1 MRVNEVIQLQL
12 FNGSVWTDYTSGL
25 INLNIVRGCQTYRG
39 PQSIV
44 DVGQLQIQ
52 STNPDL
58 DPYINNNVRYNN
70 KLRILA
76 NSVVIFTGKIQGI
89 DVQYRPK
96 DNPIISLTVFDLIAS
111 MQKHIL
117 TPDFIY
123 QQEIWSTVELLQE
136 LAVDAEVPDYYNNAI
151 VHDGTDNV
159 GENIDVG
166 SIAWDSLA
174 SRVISDLGFI
184 YVDANNYMNYY
195 RLPSTDPLHPNNS
208 RPIKAS
214 FDYDGGELSYKAINL
229 NDGFEN
235 IINQLDI
242 TTPISSVTKIQQ
254 PSIDLWGKSRSSL
267 SILTGEPAKVTSIS
281 DAIFVEM
288 SNPVREVYEITYDA
302 SKYPDIAKEI
312 DILDNIYINHKIG
325 PTTYIDR
332 PYGVIG
338 IRHEIG
344 YDYWRITYL
353 VRNWNIQETAMATPV
368 ISISPASGDQ
378 FTDFTF
384 SYTIDPSESITSQFW
399 TLGEGFTSSN
409 PTVTVNYANPG
420 VKNISLTV
428 TNIYGWQKTVTTQL
442 TVGASPPIVSFTYSV
457 ISYNRYQFTFTGQE
471 AASYSWNFGNGK
483 TSTQQNPITYY
494 TSTTPVTVTLTA
506 SNAYGSASTSQTFTP
521 VAVTV
526 LPIRYVKLLAYHTYD
541 YQWQPTPYGFKE
553 LKIYDGA
560 VNVAQGKVLDVEERC
575 GSFTSAPTYRDS
587 YYRLVKEDSSTVST
601 YLLNGVTSQTLYHR
615 CSSLI
620 DDVMF
625 LKDWYK
631 IDRVIN
637 GVTQTSRTVDDNS
650 TENES
655 HPYTM
660 TIDLGTEI
668 FNFSGIEFIK
678 DPYALLLRYKVL
690 VATTNTP
697 STTWYDA
704 GIITG
709 PGTTST
715 TTFTPTTTL
724 PVTTAWPTFN
734 PISNIQPVRYIK
746 MVSNNTA
753 FTLANVHVGSGQAN
767 RPIYPIDYGP
777 KINDDWWQLGSL
789 YVANETGASY
799 KLGPNSCDVAVRYG
813 TSYGGTYHAGDT
825 LPGALLN
832 DLTTYSNIDWT
843 STTQPMELI
852 MDLGSIHYNVGFIGF
867 DTKNSSNTSTTT
879 SANAFTIYLS
889 EDGINWILLDTLNM
903 TTAGYAKIY
912 QKRIFTWQPSG
923 STATYYGCPFTTTNR
938 ILIKNA

>member
-1 MRVNEVIQLQL
+1 MRVNEVIQLQVYD
-12 FNGSVWTDYTSGL
+12 GSVWTDYTEGL
-25 INLNIVRGCQTYRG
+25 LNANIVRGCQNYRG
-39 PQSIV
+39 PQSII

-52 STNPDL
+52 STNPNL
-58 DPYINNNVRYNN
+58 DPYINSAVRYNN
-70 KLRILA
+70 QIRILA

-96 DNPIISLTVFDLIAS
+96 DNPIITLTVFDIIAS

-136 LAVDAEVPDYYNNAI
+136 LVADAEIPDYYNNAI

-159 GENIDVG
+159 GTDIDVG
-166 SIAWDSLA
+166 TTAWDAISK
-174 SRVISDLGFI
+174 RVITDLGFI
-184 YVDANNYMNYY
+184 YSDVNNYINYY

-208 RPIKAS
+208 RPVKAS
-214 FDYDGGELSYKAINL
+214 FDYDGGELSYQTINL

-235 IINQLDI
+235 IVNQLNI
-242 TTPISSVTKIQQ
+242 NGSVTKIQQ
-254 PSIDLWGKSRSSL
+254 ASIDLWGKSQDSL
-267 SILTGEPAKVTSIS
+267 SVLTGDPLIITDIS

-288 SNPVREVYEITYDA
+288 SNPVREVYEISYDA
-302 SKYPDIAKEI
+302 SKYPDIAKNI
-312 DILDNIYINHKIG
+312 DLLDNISINHKIG

-332 PYGVIG
+332 PYGIVG

-344 YDYWRITYL
+344 YDYWKITYL

-384 SYTIDPSESITSQFW
+384 SYTIDPSESITSQYW

-409 PTVTVNYANPG
+409 PSVTVNYLNPG
-420 VKNISLTV
+420 VKSISLTV
-428 TNIYGWQKTVTTQL
+428 TNIYGWQKTATTQL
-442 TVGASPPIVSFTYSV
+442 TVGASPPIVSFTYSL
-457 ISYNRYQFTFTGQE
+457 IAYNRYQFTFTGQE
-471 AASYSWNFGNGK
+471 AASYSWSFGNGK
-483 TSTQQNPITYY
+483 TSTLQNPITYY
-494 TSTTPVTVTLTA
+494 TSTSPVTVTLTA

-526 LPIRYVKLLAYHTYD
+526 LPIRYVKLLAYHTQD
-541 YQWQPTPYGFKE
+541 FQYQSTPYGIKE
-553 LKIYDGA
+553 LRIFDGA
-560 VNVAQGKVLDVEERC
+560 TNVAQGKTLEVEERA

-587 YYRLVKEDSSTVST
+587 YYRLVKEDSNLVST

-615 CSSLI
+615 CSLS
-620 DDVMF
+620 DTFF
-625 LKDWYK
+625 LLAWYK
-631 IDRVIN
+631 TDTVIN
-637 GVTQTSRTVDDNS
+637 GVTQTTRTVDDNS

-668 FNFSGIEFIK
+668 FNFTGIEFIK
-678 DPYALLLRYKVL
+678 DAASLVLRYKVL

-704 GIITG
+704 GTITA

-724 PVTTAWPTFN
+724 PITTAWPTFN

-753 FTLANVHVGSGQAN
+753 FTLANVHAGSNQAN
-767 RPIYPIDYGP
+767 RPIYPSDYGS

-789 YVANETGASY
+789 YVPNETGASF
-799 KLGPNSCDVAVRYG
+799 KLGPNSCKVGVRYG
-813 TSYGGTYHAGDT
+813 TSFGGEYSAGDT
-825 LPGALLN
+825 LPGGILN
-832 DLTTYSNIDWT
+832 DLTTYSNISWT
-843 STTQPMELI
+843 NTTQPMELI
-852 MDLGSIHYNVGFIGF
+852 MDLGSVHYNVGWLGF
-867 DTKNSSNTSTTT
+867 DTRNSSNVSTTT

-889 EDGINWILLDTLNM
+889 EDGVNWVLLDTLNM
-903 TTAGYAKIY
+903 ASDGYCAIY
-912 QKRIFTWQPSG
+912 QKRIVTWQPSNF
-923 STATYYGCPFTTTNR
+923 SVKYHGCPFTKTNA
-938 ILIKNA
+938 ILIKTT